1 MTKLACGWRLDVDRG
16 PNWLL
21 IKVHRPTER
30 SGELASLA
38 DALWSLLEQHSAH
51 RLVLELDELRHLDDD
66 MVDQLLELH
75 DRIQERGGLLRICGL
90 SPASRDLLLSRRVDD
105 RFVPY
110 SDREEAVLGSSAPR
124 LPR

>member
-1 MTKLACGWRLDVDRG
+1 MTKLASGWRLDIDRG

-21 IKVHRPTER
+21 IKVHRPKE
-30 SGELASLA
+30 GAGDAFSLD

-66 MVDQLLELH
+66 LVDQLLELH
-75 DRIQERGGLLRICGL
+75 DRLQERGGLLRICGL

-110 SDREEAVLGSSAPR
+110 SDREEAVMGTSAPKR
-124 LPR
+124 PR